1 MKVVREQYR
10 RTRVYNFL
18 FRAAASCLSG
28 AKTKLF
34 YSTPRYAFIVD
45 SCAVISQGQV
55 ELKQHLFIVYC
66 LLFLIR
72 DVGFT
77 KVQCTDRGYW

>member
-1 MKVVREQYR
+1 MKVVREQYK

-45 SCAVISQGQV
+45 SCAVISKGQV
-55 ELKQHLFIVYC
+55 ELKQQFFIVYC
-66 LLFLIR
+66 LLFVILGSLKYSVLTGDI
-72 DVGFT
+72 G
-77 KVQCTDRGYW
+77 K